1 MNELSF
7 ESHSFHS
14 IPRLTIPKR
23 VQIDSPSKKLL
34 IHPHTNQHRTSAQ
47 NRSLSANG
55 KFRIIFQVP
64 RRQHKISINKKS
76 GLSPIDY
83 KKYSEF
89 KYLNEINNLLNKENL
104 FGRKTEKHEKSYK
117 ENSFDLNRIKA
128 KAQVGRMDTR
138 LSPSKVNL
146 DESYNLVTFRP
157 ECTPTKSKFRFPREV
172 FAIDT
177 RRKLGVKGFNVNN
190 L

>member
-1 MNELSF
+1 MSV
-7 ESHSFHS
+7 S
-14 IPRLTIPKR
+14 
-23 VQIDSPSKKLL
+23 
-34 IHPHTNQHRTSAQ
+34 
-47 NRSLSANG
+47 
-55 KFRIIFQVP
+55 
-64 RRQHKISINKKS
+64 KKS

-89 KYLNEINNLLNKENL
+89 KYLNEINHLLNKENL
-104 FGRKTEKHEKSYK
+104 FGRKTEKNEKSYK
-117 ENSFDLNRIKA
+117 ESSFDLNKIKG
-128 KAQVGRMDTR
+128 KAQGRRLDTR

-157 ECTPTKSKFRFPREV
+157 ECSPTKNKFRFPRDV